1 MIILGQFSLFFST
14 LIHFVTTFR
23 TACLIGSSYKKSQDT
38 ILWRIKLPKLSSDK
52 PPVYSCVSA
61 YKFILFQAE
70 NLENYFHVISLNHVN
85 IISRLEKGQLVLLAD
100 YTHKLTSSGRLFDMC
115 KQSCFQDRSFVQCE
129 FIFYFTF
136 CRKSENVKCCDNEY
150 IWYRHP
156 CHKKELGFL
165 HFFFFCHKK

>member
-1 MIILGQFSLFFST
+1 M
-14 LIHFVTTFR
+14 
-23 TACLIGSSYKKSQDT
+23 
-38 ILWRIKLPKLSSDK
+38 SSDK

-61 YKFILFQAE
+61 YKFILFQVE

-85 IISRLEKGQLVLLAD
+85 IISRLDKGQLVLLAD

-136 CRKSENVKCCDNEY
+136 CRKSENVICCDNEY
-150 IWYRHP
+150 IYDMDTPVVLENTTLKCLSIGTPNTTTFPFVPNRKCGYIRSP
-156 CHKKELGFL
+156 NI
-165 HFFFFCHKK
+165 